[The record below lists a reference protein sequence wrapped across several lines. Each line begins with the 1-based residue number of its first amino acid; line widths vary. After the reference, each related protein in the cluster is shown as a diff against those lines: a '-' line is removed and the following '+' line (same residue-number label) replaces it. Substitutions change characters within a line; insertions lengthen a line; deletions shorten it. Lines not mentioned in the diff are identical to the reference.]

1 MDNRRG
7 VDEGIDATGLSVRL
21 DETLQIASLRYFDLA
36 GTFVAALD
44 SALGGPMPEPLRAVL
59 RTMGGAGIG
68 TAGTEAADELVLAWR
83 SPTETLLLS
92 HDSVRFTSIAQQA
105 ADRVDGCMVDQTNGI
120 GAYTVTGVRA
130 PDLLVRLGSTAAIP
144 ALGEAR
150 TGRLA
155 ELTVTSL
162 CVRPGETLLL
172 VERVYSRHLMGWI
185 AATAGD
191 F

>member
-1 MDNRRG
+1 MNSRGG
-7 VDEGIDATGLSVRL
+7 VDEGIDAAGLSVRL
-21 DETLQIASLRYFDLA
+21 DETLRIASLRYFDLA
-36 GTFVAALD
+36 GTFVAALG

-59 RTMGGAGIG
+59 RTMAG
-68 TAGTEAADELVLAWR
+68 AGTEAADELVLAWR

-92 HDSVRFTSIAQQA
+92 HDALRFTSIAKQA
-105 ADRVDGCMVDQTNGI
+105 ADCADGCMVDQTNGV
-120 GAYTVTGVRA
+120 GAYTVTGARA

-150 TGRLA
+150 SSRLA
-155 ELTVTSL
+155 ELTVTSI
-162 CVRPGETLLL
+162 CVRPGEILLL
-172 VERVYSRHLMGWI
+172 VERVYGRHLMGWI

>member
-1 MDNRRG
+1 
-7 VDEGIDATGLSVRL
+7 
-21 DETLQIASLRYFDLA
+21 
-36 GTFVAALD
+36 
-44 SALGGPMPEPLRAVL
+44 
-59 RTMGGAGIG
+59 MGGAGTG

-92 HDSVRFTSIAQQA
+92 HDALRFTSIAKQA

-120 GAYTVTGVRA
+120 GAYMVTGARA
-130 PDLLVRLGSTAAIP
+130 PALLVRLGSTAA
-144 ALGEAR
+144 L
-150 TGRLA
+150 
-155 ELTVTSL
+155 TSL